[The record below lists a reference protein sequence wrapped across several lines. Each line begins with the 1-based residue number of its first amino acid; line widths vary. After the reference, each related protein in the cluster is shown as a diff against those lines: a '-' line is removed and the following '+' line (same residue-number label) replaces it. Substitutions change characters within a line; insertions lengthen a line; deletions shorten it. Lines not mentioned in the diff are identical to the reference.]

1 MVMFDTIQ
9 GILIF
14 GLWVVMLG
22 IKGFAFID
30 CLRRPKQAF
39 PAIGRQSK
47 VLWLALTGA
56 SAVTGL
62 LLSYVSPLGL
72 IGLAGI
78 VVSLVYLF
86 DVRPKITEITGR
98 R

>member
-1 MVMFDTIQ
+1 MFDTIQ
-9 GILIF
+9 GFLVL

-22 IKGFAFID
+22 VKAFAFID
-30 CLRRPKQAF
+30 CLRRPAAAF

-47 VLWLALTGA
+47 VLWMVLTGA

-62 LLSYVSPLGL
+62 LINLVSPVGM

-78 VVSLVYLF
+78 VISLIYLF
-86 DVRPKITEITGR
+86 DVRPKILEITGR

>member
-1 MVMFDTIQ
+1 MFDTIQ
-9 GILIF
+9 GFLIL

-22 IKGFAFID
+22 VKGFAFID
-30 CLRRPKQAF
+30 CLRRPQQAF

-47 VLWLALTGA
+47 VLWLALTGI

-62 LLSYVSPLGL
+62 LINFVSPVGL
-72 IGLAGI
+72 IGLAGA
-78 VVSLVYLF
+78 VVSLIYLF
-86 DVRPKITEITGR
+86 DVRPKIVEITGR